1 MVIKNK
7 CLPDTHYLLMYEKPS
22 FVPKSS
28 NRNLMTLTKNG
39 SAFLL
44 CQRNS
49 SELLYSSLGEINKW
63 FIIVVIVVIIITSQ
77 HEK

>member
-1 MVIKNK
+1 
-7 CLPDTHYLLMYEKPS
+7 
-22 FVPKSS
+22 
-28 NRNLMTLTKNG
+28 MTLTKNG

-49 SELLYSSLGEINKW
+49 SEPLYSSLGEINKW